1 MRSRY
6 ALAVVLSMLTWSAPA
21 AAPQKEQK
29 ERCGTRQPG
38 LEEIEQIEQQVS
50 RARPKTKATITIPVW
65 VHVIDRGSGF
75 ANGEVPEDMIRAQ
88 IRVLDDSFSGRTGG
102 AGSGFG
108 FELMGVT
115 RTTNATWFES
125 MATNFE
131 LELQIKQTLRHGGPE
146 TLNIYT
152 IDGGPYLGFAY
163 FPSVLATPSL
173 AALDGVVVDWRT
185 LPGGTF
191 DIYSEGD
198 TATHEV
204 GHWLALYH
212 TFDGKCSIKSDF
224 ISDTPAEFA
233 PAFLCPVGRDT
244 CAAPSKPGLD
254 PIFNFMDYSQD
265 SCMYQFT
272 PGQVQRMRAAWAAFR
287 SAD

>member
-1 MRSRY
+1 MKSRFGL
-6 ALAVVLSMLTWSAPA
+6 ALVLASAMWTTSS
-21 AAPQKEQK
+21 AAPPAK
-29 ERCGTRQPG
+29 ERCGTRQPS
-38 LEEIEQIEQQVS
+38 LEEVDQIEQQIA
-50 RARPKTKATITIPVW
+50 RARAKVKTTDTIPVW
-65 VHVIDRGSGF
+65 VHVISKGTGF
-75 ANGEVPEDMIRAQ
+75 ANGEVPDDMIRAQ
-88 IRVLDDSFSGRTGG
+88 MRVLDDSYAGRTGG

-108 FELMGVT
+108 FQLVGIT
-115 RTTNATWFES
+115 RTLNQAWFES
-125 MATNFE
+125 MATNVE
-131 LELQIKQTLRHGGPE
+131 IETEAKRVLHRGGPE

-152 IDGGPYLGFAY
+152 VDGGPYLGFAY
-163 FPSVLATPSL
+163 YPSILSTP
-173 AALDGVVVDWRT
+173 AYAILDGVVLDWRS

-212 TFDGKCSIKSDF
+212 TFEGKCSGKNDLV
-224 ISDTPAEFA
+224 SDTPAEFA

-244 CAAPSKPGLD
+244 CEGASKPGAD

-272 PGQVQRMRAAWAAFR
+272 GGQVQRMRAAWAAFR
-287 SAD
+287 AAN